1 MVTEAMESPSTR
13 QLPLPSSPSF
23 RSGEHSL
30 LSLRTKDKRKRSS
43 HHNRPATEEEN
54 LALCL
59 LMLSGSQSPPLNL
72 THRCSLCGKA
82 FPSYQALGGHK
93 TSHRKSASTAAAS
106 ADDNPLSAGSPP
118 ASAGSGGGRVH
129 QCSICQKTFPTGQA
143 LGGHKRCHYDGT
155 IGSAAGSGHRGFD
168 LNLPPV
174 PEFGFEIGGICSW
187 ISEEEDEVRSPI
199 SVKKPRFSLAA

>member
-1 MVTEAMESPSTR
+1 MVTEAMESPEYKVS
-13 QLPLPSSPSF
+13 PLPTSPSSSNSSSDEPKF
-23 RSGEHSL
+23 PL
-30 LSLRTKDKRKRSS
+30 LQTKRKLKRSNLIPQPPS
-43 HHNRPATEEEN
+43 EEEN

-59 LMLSGSQSPPLNL
+59 LMLSGSQSPPQILS
-72 THRCSLCGKA
+72 HKCSLCGKS

-93 TSHRKSASTAAAS
+93 TSHRKSTPATATE
-106 ADDNPLSAGSPP
+106 DRPSAGSPS
-118 ASAGSGGGRVH
+118 ASAMSGGGRVH

-174 PEFGFEIGGICSW
+174 PEIGLELGGRCNW
-187 ISEEEDEVRSPI
+187 ISEEEAEVQSPI
-199 SVKKPRFSLAA
+199 SVKKPRFFLAA